1 MSDTQ
6 NQNAAPAPA
15 AVAPTPVYVVWP
27 GESYSQVWSFLWI
40 GVAFLLSGLLPWG
53 PGPKLSDGAGFGPH
67 NPTEPMGLARCI
79 VVMCAAAMII
89 HNLASVWCRT
99 YTRGAS
105 TANLMGGLVV
115 VVELIVVEFWEHLG
129 NLMAMLGKMFGTA
142 AERAEFTA
150 AYVERGPGYYL
161 ALIGATLWLFMLI
174 SGVFKGS
181 KSLKAKEQARAEAAA
196 QAAAERAA
204 ARKSAGGPAADAKKS

>member
-6 NQNAAPAPA
+6 NQNAAPA
-15 AVAPTPVYVVWP
+15 AVVPTPVYVVWP

-40 GVAFLLSGLLPWG
+40 GVAFLLSGLLAWG
-53 PGPKLSDGAGFGPH
+53 PGPKLADGAGIGPH
-67 NPTEPMGLARCI
+67 NPAEPMGLARAI

-115 VVELIVVEFWEHLG
+115 LVELVVVEFWEHLG
-129 NLMAMLGKMFGTA
+129 NLLSMLGKMFGTTQ
-142 AERAEFTA
+142 ERAEFLA
-150 AYVERGPGYYL
+150 AYLERGPGYYL
-161 ALIGATLWLFMLI
+161 ALIGAVLWLFMLV
-174 SGVFKGS
+174 SGIFKGS

-196 QAAAERAA
+196 QAAAERSA
-204 ARKSAGGPAADAKKS
+204 ARKAAAGPAADAKKS